1 MGVKI
6 KDIVPIKEI
15 TLEHL
20 KGKSIAT
27 DAMNTLYQFLSIIRQ
42 PDGTPLKDSEGRITS
57 HLSGL
62 FYRTSN
68 LVEIGIE
75 PAFVFDGKPPELKSE
90 TLENRRRIRAEA
102 EEKRKKALKK
112 GEKKKARKH
121 AERAARLSKKMVEQ
135 AKELLDGMGIPWIQ
149 APSEGEAQAAYM
161 TKKGDTWGTGSQ
173 DFDALLYGSP
183 KLIRN
188 MTITGKRKLPGKD
201 KYKEI
206 KPEIIELEKIL
217 DKHGIERKQLI
228 AIGILVGTDFNDG
241 IKGIGPKKSLK
252 LVKKIGGIDKIVES
266 GEIESLSVDPLEVEN
281 LFMTPEVTDDYNIEW
296 MDPKP
301 EKIKEFLCEKHDFS
315 ESRIDTGI
323 EKLKKGSEKRAQV
336 SLEKWA

>member
-266 GEIESLSVDPLEVEN
+266 GEIESLSVNPLEVEN

>member
-266 GEIESLSVDPLEVEN
+266 GEIESLSVDPLEVEK